1 MRGTFEAEGQF
12 TSAPT
17 QINVEDFNITEDYR
31 STPSSCDGT
40 SFVCT
45 TVPMSASRW
54 TIENHIAQ
62 PETNTMM
69 PPKLISISQ
78 CESPSSLNLY
88 PQHTTIS
95 PHDCNSVLSLP
106 VQQSM
111 MKVAQLPK
119 NRSRTDIRN
128 RAYCQK
134 PFHNSEKDKNSY
146 KRTRSP
152 SSFSSTSNYDIIGDS
167 HVPLSPPSCM
177 AGTYLTPHHEV
188 LPVLHLLRYPV
199 EIAFPDRISCVISKR
214 PDRLGVLETSQLVLS
229 APNSPNNL
237 PLNEKRTVPNTS
249 KEPPEND
256 ALKIEVP
263 CWKICGDEKKD
274 PLL

>member
-1 MRGTFEAEGQF
+1 MSQHFKTSQNAIMRGTFEAEGQF

-17 QINVEDFNITEDYR
+17 QINVEDFNITEGYR
-31 STPSSCDGT
+31 STPYSFDGT
-40 SFVCT
+40 SVVCT
-45 TVPMSASRW
+45 TVPMSASGW
-54 TIENHIAQ
+54 TIENDIAQ

-69 PPKLISISQ
+69 PPKLISISH

-95 PHDCNSVLSLP
+95 PHDYNSVLSLP

-119 NRSRTDIRN
+119 NRSRTELN

-134 PFHNSEKDKNSY
+134 PFHNCEKDKNNY
-146 KRTRSP
+146 KRSRSP

-167 HVPLSPPSCM
+167 NVPLSPRSCM

-188 LPVLHLLRYPV
+188 LPVLHLLSYPV
-199 EIAFPDRISCVISKR
+199 EIAFPDSISCVISKR
-214 PDRLGVLETSQLVLS
+214 PDRLGVLETTQPVLS

-237 PLNEKRTVPNTS
+237 PLNEKRTIPKTS
-249 KEPPEND
+249 EEPPEND
-256 ALKIEVP
+256 AL
-263 CWKICGDEKKD
+263 
-274 PLL
+274 